1 MDDRPVD
8 LEDAALQ
15 RMRPRPWWV
24 RAAGPVAAGAAAI
37 LLALI
42 LGVSL
47 GSTRRNV
54 AFPAPP
60 SGLSVAEAPAGA
72 LFLPKCPTSAR
83 LQRELDFAGLPPL
96 VPTSS
101 KLRCLANASSGGSAY
116 DAGSTHSVEL
126 ADGRGLTIYGR
137 RGSPP
142 SKPGSPSQRL
152 REGTRDIDGTIW
164 TWAVLENGATILAA
178 TSRGVYVELAAAGD
192 EAQVDLLAEIASTLR
207 PVESF
212 PRPSAREIC
221 SSLEVSSSPTTVAA
235 AFDTT
240 AAAIATWEETPEV
253 PGGPYV
259 VGSEWRRRPADEPV
273 ALCYLDG
280 DFGPPRGPAPGPGA
294 SPRVLPNYDRVVYL
308 VGVERR
314 PQGRIFGWKD
324 RIAIRDPR

>member
-1 MDDRPVD
+1 MLSGEHSRT
-8 LEDAALQ
+8 AAPE
-15 RMRPRPWWV
+15 RMRPRPSRL
-24 RAAGPVAAGAAAI
+24 RARGPVAAGAAAV
-37 LLALI
+37 LLALV
-42 LGVSL
+42 LGVTI
-47 GSTRRNV
+47 GNARRNV
-54 AFPAPP
+54 ASPAPS
-60 SGLSVAEAPAGA
+60 SGLSAAEIPAGA

-96 VPTSS
+96 VPTSP

-126 ADGRGLTIYGR
+126 TDGRAVTIYER

-152 REGTRDIDGTIW
+152 REGTRDIDGTSW
-164 TWAVLENGATILAA
+164 TWAVLENGWTILAA

-192 EAQVDLLAEIASTLR
+192 EAQVDLLAEIAGTLR

-221 SSLEVSSSPTTVAA
+221 SSLEVSLSPTTVAA
-235 AFDTT
+235 AFDAT
-240 AAAIATWEETPEV
+240 AAAIARWEETAEV
-253 PGGPYV
+253 PGGPHV
-259 VGSEWRRRPADEPV
+259 AVSEWRRHPADEPV
-273 ALCYLDG
+273 TLCYLDG
-280 DFGPPRGPAPGPGA
+280 DFGVPRGGPPGPGA
-294 SPRVLPNYDRVVYL
+294 SPTVLPNYDRVVYL

-324 RIAIRDPR
+324 SIAIRDPR